1 MAQQLFPQFV
11 NEAPSL
17 SQNEFKVHCAI
28 DFGTDGV
35 ALAYAFGEANKVVA
49 HAEWSYKKYAPKFK
63 PKTIVLLDEHYR
75 AINFGKDAKH
85 TYMVNDAMKDKWML
99 FERFKMALYEDD
111 TPGISN
117 SVDDEKQVEIR
128 DTLTAT
134 NGKIV
139 KASIVFVAVFKHL
152 RKQAKNYLKRNKLSR
167 GLFKSLTDKDW
178 QWIITVPAIW
188 NDASKYK
195 MRQWAIDNR
204 LVEGQCKIVYEP
216 DCASLALQYEINRNK
231 SRICSAT
238 IEDSYHNHTTFKKGK
253 KYVLVDAG
261 GGTVD
266 IACHEILGQDGEY
279 GVKEVLAPSGGPWG
293 SMFIDDQFEALL
305 KEIFDIKWIREF
317 KA

>member
-111 TPGISN
+111 TPGNCNPS
-117 SVDDEKQVEIR
+117 DDEKQSLMSTWRCSCCDLVNANNQDKCKECFTSNPSPSGVEIK

-134 NGKIV
+134 NGKTV
-139 KASIVFVAVFKHL
+139 KSSIVFVAVFKHL
-152 RKQAKNYLKRNKLSR
+152 HKQA
-167 GLFKSLTDKDW
+167 
-178 QWIITVPAIW
+178 
-188 NDASKYK
+188 
-195 MRQWAIDNR
+195 
-204 LVEGQCKIVYEP
+204 
-216 DCASLALQYEINRNK
+216 
-231 SRICSAT
+231 
-238 IEDSYHNHTTFKKGK
+238 
-253 KYVLVDAG
+253 
-261 GGTVD
+261 
-266 IACHEILGQDGEY
+266 
-279 GVKEVLAPSGGPWG
+279 
-293 SMFIDDQFEALL
+293 
-305 KEIFDIKWIREF
+305 
-317 KA
+317 